1 MRKTLSALAL
11 AILAVP
17 LATSAVDARAI
28 ETACNRSDR
37 ASATRSLCSCV
48 QQVANRHLNR
58 SEQRQAA
65 RFFSDPDRAQ
75 SMRVSRTDRDRAFWQ
90 RYRAFANEAETRCR

>member
-1 MRKTLSALAL
+1 MRKTLIALAL
-11 AILAVP
+11 ATLAIP

-37 ASATRSLCSCV
+37 AAATRSLCACV
-48 QQVANRHLNR
+48 QRVANQHLNR

-75 SMRVSRTDRDRAFWQ
+75 TMRVSRTDRDRAFWQ
-90 RYRAFANEAETRCR
+90 RYRAFANDAEARCR